1 MKITFISNY
10 INHHQ
15 IPFSNEMFQR
25 LGDDYHFI
33 QVEPMEEERVHMG
46 WAVDVKA
53 ISYVLLYYEKKQ
65 LCDRLILESDIVI
78 FGGTQREEIIRP
90 RLQTDRITI
99 RNSERLYREGQW
111 KAISPRGLVRKYI
124 DHTRYRNKQVYL
136 LCCGGYVASDFHLV
150 RSYPDKMLKWGYF
163 PETRT
168 YAVDCLPNEQ
178 KADPIR
184 LLWTGRFLALK
195 HPEYAVLA
203 AERLLQKGYSF
214 HLTMVGDGEKRE
226 AVEQLIKEKNLTGH
240 VTLQG
245 FLKPQE
251 VRSQMEQAHIFMFT
265 SNQLEGWGAVL
276 NEAMN
281 SGLAVVA
288 NHAIGAVPFLIKH
301 GENGMVYRNG
311 RLQEFLDCV
320 ELLAEDGQLR
330 KRLGRQAYDTI
341 IKLWNARQGADC
353 FLRFCEQA
361 IAGSPVFE
369 QEGPCSQ
376 AKVISVRKGYRYV
389 RREA

>member
-1 MKITFISNY
+1 MKITFVSNY

-25 LGDDYHFI
+25 LGDDYRFI
-33 QVEPMEEERVHMG
+33 QVEPMEEERVRMG
-46 WAVDVKA
+46 WGVDAKS
-53 ISYVLLYYEKKQ
+53 IPYVLLYYEKKQ

-78 FGGTQREEIIRP
+78 FGGTQQEEIISP
-90 RLQTDRITI
+90 RLQTERITI

-111 KAISPRGLVRKYI
+111 KAVSPRGLVRKYK

-168 YAVDCLPNEQ
+168 YPVDRLPNEQ
-178 KADPIR
+178 KADSVR
-184 LLWTGRFLALK
+184 LLWTGRFLTLK

-203 AERLLQKGYSF
+203 AERLLQKGYAF
-214 HLTMVGDGEKRE
+214 HLTMIGDGEKRA
-226 AVEQLIKEKNLTGH
+226 AVEQLIEAKNLTEH
-240 VTLQG
+240 ITLRG

-251 VRSQMEQAHIFMFT
+251 VRRYMEQAHIYLFT

-281 SGLAVVA
+281 SGLAVLA
-288 NHAIGAVPFLIKH
+288 NHAIGAVPFLVKH

-311 RLQEFLDCV
+311 RPEEFLDYV
-320 ELLAEDGQLR
+320 EQLAEDAQLR

-341 IKLWNARQGADC
+341 IKLWNAQRGADC
-353 FLRFCEQA
+353 LLRFCAQA
-361 IAGSPVFE
+361 LAGSPVFE

-376 AKVISVRKGYRYV
+376 AKVVSVRKGYQYV
-389 RREA
+389 RR